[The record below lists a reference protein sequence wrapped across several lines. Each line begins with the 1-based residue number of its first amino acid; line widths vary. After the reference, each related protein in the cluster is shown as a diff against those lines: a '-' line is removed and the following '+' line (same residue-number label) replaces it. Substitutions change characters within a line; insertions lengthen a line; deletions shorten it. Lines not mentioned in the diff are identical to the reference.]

1 MRKEPEREEAALFD
15 LHHCRLC
22 PRDCGA
28 DRASAPGFC
37 GAGMRAR
44 IALVSLHPWEE
55 PCLTGAQEKGAG
67 TVFFSHCNLKC
78 CYCQNHEISH
88 GGKGIEVTD
97 ERLAAIFLEQQARG
111 AATLD
116 LVTPTHYVPQ
126 ILHALKLARAKGFS
140 LPVVYNSSGYEKAAL
155 IRALAGFVDIYLPD
169 LKYADDASAIAYS
182 RAPKYFETASKAL
195 LEMFRQTGPA
205 VFDAEGQMRRG
216 LLVRHLVLPG
226 HRHESMKLLDWLSR
240 TFHDEIQIA
249 LMNQYT
255 PMYRAAEHREI
266 NRRLTTFEY
275 ESVVDH
281 ARALGITHAYVQERR
296 AASKEYVPVFDG
308 RGVEENS

>member
-1 MRKEPEREEAALFD
+1 MEPGILD
-15 LHHCRLC
+15 LRHCRLC

-55 PCLTGAQEKGAG
+55 PCLTGTQGKGAG

-78 CYCQNHEISH
+78 CYCQNAEISH

-97 ERLAAIFLEQQARG
+97 ERLAEIFLEQQARG

-126 ILHALKLARAKGFS
+126 ILHALELARERGFH
-140 LPVVYNSSGYEKAAL
+140 LPVVYNSSGYEKVEL
-155 IRALAGFVDIYLPD
+155 VRALSGFVDIYLPD

-205 VFDAEGQMRRG
+205 VFDVEGQMRRG

-226 HRHESMKLLDWLSR
+226 HRHESMKLLDWLWD
-240 TFHDEIQIA
+240 TFRDDIQIA

-255 PMYRAAEHREI
+255 PMYHAAEHREI
-266 NRRLTTFEY
+266 DRRLTTFEY

-281 ARALGITHAYVQERR
+281 ARELGITHAYVQERR
-296 AASKEYVPVFDG
+296 AASREYVPVFDG
-308 RGVEENS
+308 RGVEKENLG